1 MDNSMILKAS
11 FIDRTISKFL
21 LKVLQDR
28 ESIHESIRL
37 AGFFFRTEQKI
48 VWRRLMKEICE

>member
-37 AGFFFRTEQKI
+37 AGFFSERSK
-48 VWRRLMKEICE
+48 RLYDAV